1 MHKQRILAVSLGIA
15 LMAPVAAFASQPTVW
30 GYGQVLAG
38 QNTDMTAAKGMGFS
52 LNRIRLGVKGNATS
66 DISYLFQYSFDK
78 GNSGVIRDAA
88 VGLNM
93 LPFAELEVGQFKTP
107 VGQEFQVSGAKLQF
121 INRNMGTN
129 LLPQRDIGL
138 MVHNK
143 NGSGYGLNY
152 ALGLFNNANVS
163 DTNAKVLVGDAYQ
176 YPDTGAQTP
185 GGSVPGKYL
194 VAARVGYGMGK
205 MMNFEVSGDEQAVN
219 NAASPGSP
227 SDILTWDAGLA
238 GNMAGAEYG
247 LEYVRTI
254 HPFIGTTSFTGTPP
268 VPGIA
273 TGGFLSTPASDWY
286 VYAGYKLM
294 RRIEP
299 VIRFDRLEADG
310 SVDNTTLGVNYD
322 FTTRKAYPTKLQV
335 NYIIPSSN
343 KTTAVDQALPGVYTS
358 HTLQVELQVGF

>member
-1 MHKQRILAVSLGIA
+1 
-15 LMAPVAAFASQPTVW
+15 
-30 GYGQVLAG
+30 
-38 QNTDMTAAKGMGFS
+38 KGMGFN

-78 GNSGVIRDAA
+78 GNSGEIRDAA

-152 ALGLFNNANVS
+152 ALGLFNNANNQ
-163 DTNAKVLVGDAYQ
+163 DKLVGSAYQ
-176 YPDTGAQTP
+176 YVPQPLA
-185 GGSVPGKYL
+185 SNVPGKYL

-219 NAASPGSP
+219 NTASPGSP

-247 LEYVRTI
+247 MEYVRTI
-254 HPFIGTTSFTGTPP
+254 HPYLVTAFLPSP
-268 VPGIA
+268 VN
-273 TGGFLSTPASDWY
+273 DWY

-299 VIRFDRLEADG
+299 VVRFDRLNADG
-310 SVDNTTLGVNYD
+310 SIDNTTLGVNYD

>member
-1 MHKQRILAVSLGIA
+1 
-15 LMAPVAAFASQPTVW
+15 
-30 GYGQVLAG
+30 
-38 QNTDMTAAKGMGFS
+38 
-52 LNRIRLGVKGNATS
+52 
-66 DISYLFQYSFDK
+66 YSFDK
-78 GNSGVIRDAA
+78 GSAGEIRDAA

-121 INRNMGTN
+121 INRNMGTD

-152 ALGLFNNANVS
+152 ALGLFNNANS
-163 DTNAKVLVGDAYQ
+163 QDKLVGSAYQ
-176 YPDTGAQTP
+176 YVPTP
-185 GGSVPGKYL
+185 ASSNVPGKYL

-219 NAASPGSP
+219 NFVTPGSP

-254 HPFIGTTSFTGTPP
+254 HPYLVSAFLPKP
-268 VPGIA
+268 VN
-273 TGGFLSTPASDWY
+273 DWY

-299 VIRFDRLEADG
+299 VVRFDRLNADG
-310 SVDNTTLGVNYD
+310 SIDNTTLGVNYD

-343 KTTAVDQALPGVYTS
+343 NTTALDRLLPGVYTS

>member
-1 MHKQRILAVSLGIA
+1 MQKHSVLAIA
-15 LMAPVAAFASQPTVW
+15 LGAALIAPVAAFASQPTVW

-38 QNTDMTAAKGMGFS
+38 QRTDMTGAKGMDFS

-66 DISYLFQYSFDK
+66 DINYLFQFSFDK
-78 GNSGVIRDAA
+78 GNSGIVRDAA

-107 VGQEFQVSGAKLQF
+107 VGQEFQVSGANLEF

-152 ALGLFNNANVS
+152 ALGLFNNANAS
-163 DTNAKVLVGDAYQ
+163 DTNADVLVGSAYQ
-176 YPDTGAQTP
+176 YPDKGTQPP

-219 NAASPGSP
+219 NGANPGSP
-227 SDILTWDAGLA
+227 SDILTWDAGLK
-238 GNMAGAEYG
+238 GSMQGAQYG
-247 LEYVRTI
+247 MEYVRTI
-254 HPFIGTTSFTGTPP
+254 HPFIGTFTTGPTIITS
-268 VPGIA
+268 
-273 TGGFLSTPASDWY
+273 GGFLPTPAADWY

-299 VIRFDRLEADG
+299 VIRFDRLEAGG

-322 FTTRKAYPTKLQV
+322 FAPRKTIATKLQV

-343 KTTAVDQALPGVYTS
+343 KTTALDQALPGVYTS

>member
-1 MHKQRILAVSLGIA
+1 MYKQRILAVSLGIA
-15 LMAPVAAFASQPTVW
+15 LIAPVTAFAGQPTVW

-38 QNTDMTAAKGMGFS
+38 QNTDMSAAKGMGFS

-78 GNSGVIRDAA
+78 GNEGLIRDAA

-107 VGQEFQVSGAKLQF
+107 VGQEFQVSGARLQF

-152 ALGLFNNANVS
+152 ALGLFNNANNQ
-163 DTNAKVLVGDAYQ
+163 DKNAGVLVGSAYQ
-176 YPDTGAQTP
+176 YAPVLPATNGN
-185 GGSVPGKYL
+185 VPGKYL

-219 NAASPGSP
+219 NVTTPGSP

-254 HPFIGTTSFTGTPP
+254 HPYL
-268 VPGIA
+268 
-273 TGGFLSTPASDWY
+273 GGAFLSHSVNDWY

-299 VIRFDRLEADG
+299 VVRFDRLNADG
-310 SVDNTTLGVNYD
+310 SIDNTTLGVNYD
-322 FTTRKAYPTKLQV
+322 FTTRKALPTKLQV

-343 KTTAVDQALPGVYTS
+343 NTNSVTQALPGVYIS